1 MRALTVIAE
10 MGTGGAETVV
20 ADLAQHLLT
29 RGHHVTL
36 ASSGGFRAD
45 ELAGHGV
52 RTLDVPLRAPGPA
65 GLARSAL
72 RLRGDVRRRP
82 VDVVHAHNVRAT
94 LAAHVGTR
102 WPRRRPPLLS
112 TVHGL
117 SDEDYGRAAPVLNRC
132 ADLVVAVSADV
143 GERLTAAGLERDR
156 LHVVENACR
165 PVPAFDR
172 ARARRELGLGPDQ
185 PVVLCL
191 ARLIAPKRHDLL
203 VAAWQ
208 RLPADAVLLVA
219 GDGPRRADI
228 ERQVAAAGLEGRVR
242 LLGVRRDVPRLLAA
256 SDVLVLASDR
266 EGLPM
271 TVLEAMSAGVPV
283 VASAVGG
290 LVSLGDDALELVAPG
305 SADALAAG
313 LLALVGDA
321 DRGRAMASVAKELVA
336 RRFSSSILGSAYE
349 NLYQHLILRTGT

>member
-10 MGTGGAETVV
+10 MGAGGAETVV
-20 ADLAQHLLT
+20 ADLARHLVT
-29 RGHHVTL
+29 RGHQVTV

-45 ELAGHGV
+45 ELPGQGV
-52 RTLDVPLRAPGPA
+52 RSLEVPLRAPGPA

-72 RLRGDVRRRP
+72 RLRNDVRRRP
-82 VDVVHAHNVRAT
+82 VDVVHAHNVRAP

-117 SDEDYGRAAPVLNRC
+117 SDEDYVRAAPVLNRC

-143 GERLTAAGLERDR
+143 GERLTAAGLEPAR
-156 LHVVENACR
+156 LRVVENACR
-165 PVPAFDR
+165 PVPAFDG

-203 VAAWQ
+203 VEAWQ
-208 RLPADAVLLVA
+208 RLPAHAVLLVA

-321 DRGRAMASVAKELVA
+321 GRGRAMATVAKELVA
-336 RRFSSSILGSAYE
+336 RRFSSSILCSAYE
-349 NLYQHLILRTGT
+349 NLYRHLILRTGT